1 MQRLAKDIFSI
12 HSTYADSL
20 LTLQLVYTET
30 NMVLCEF
37 ERTIRDAQKVP
48 EWIEKYKRHLLEE
61 GNAFYYALEGFA
73 VFFEIEYKGKSAN
86 EVVNFINLKIQ
97 ELEDRGEQSND

>member
-12 HSTYADSL
+12 HSTYVDSL

-37 ERTIRDAQKVP
+37 ERTVRDAQLVP
-48 EWIEKYKRHLLEE
+48 EWIEQYKRHLLEE
-61 GNAFYYALEGFA
+61 NNAFYYALEGFA
-73 VFFEIEYKGKSAN
+73 DFFEVDYKRKSVN
-86 EVVNFINLKIQ
+86 EVAKLINYKIHELKN
-97 ELEDRGEQSND
+97 RGDLSND

>member
-12 HSTYADSL
+12 HSKYVDSL

-37 ERTIRDAQKVP
+37 ERTVRDAQMVP
-48 EWIEKYKRHLLEE
+48 EWIEQYKRHLLEE
-61 GNAFYYALEGFA
+61 NNAFNYALEGFA
-73 VFFEIEYKGKSAN
+73 DFFEVDYKGKSAN
-86 EVVNFINLKIQ
+86 EVAKLINYKIQ
-97 ELEDRGEQSND
+97 ELKNRGELSND